1 MADMVGWLDGGMD
14 IRLLISIVDT
24 TSKLTLYQD
33 CNTLVT
39 RIEIR
44 IMRLRK
50 DKGVRIK
57 GALQATQDPNPNVP
71 KIIPVLYLV

>member
-1 MADMVGWLDGGMD
+1 MLDGGMD
-14 IRLLISIVDT
+14 ETSKPRLLILIL
-24 TSKLTLYQD
+24 LTLALYQE
-33 CNTLVT
+33 CKTLVT

-57 GALQATQDPNPNVP
+57 GALQATQDPNVP
-71 KIIPVLYLV
+71 K